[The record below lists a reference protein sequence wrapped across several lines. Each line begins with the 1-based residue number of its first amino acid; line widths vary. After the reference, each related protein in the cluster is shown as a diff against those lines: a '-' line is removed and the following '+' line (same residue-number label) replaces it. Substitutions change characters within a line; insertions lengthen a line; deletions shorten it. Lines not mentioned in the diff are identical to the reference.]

1 MCRNTNHPRSE
12 AFSYDRPEPLRKI
25 RARKDPR
32 KSLSERAP
40 RVPMRPFLLPPNTFE
55 HFYMGGSRISELRNS
70 PIGSHRPEEWL
81 GSVVT
86 RFGESTTGLTPFGD
100 STLRAEIEAN
110 PIDWLGAEHVA
121 RHGPLP
127 SVLVKLLNPAQR
139 LPVHVH
145 PTRSFA
151 SNHLDCPYGKT
162 EAWIIL
168 ESDNSGGE
176 VFVGT
181 HRAVAHQEWADL
193 VEEQDSD
200 AMLDLLRPIMVRS
213 GDAVLV
219 PAGTPHAIGEDLL
232 VLELQEP
239 TDLSLLLEWRDF
251 NIDGA
256 TDGHLGLGFDV
267 ALGAIRPDALSDAD
281 LERLVVRGTPPQGQ
295 HEDTVVSVMPP
306 EADPY
311 FRAWAVHSKVQVT
324 LPAGFGVLLIV
335 SGGGQLVHGSG
346 SINIRRGD
354 AFAIPAGAGPCKLAG
369 RATGYFS
376 QPASPSSPEPHEWDM
391 PSSPDNP

>member
-1 MCRNTNHPRSE
+1 
-12 AFSYDRPEPLRKI
+12 
-25 RARKDPR
+25 
-32 KSLSERAP
+32 
-40 RVPMRPFLLPPNTFE
+40 MRPFLLPPNTFE
-55 HFYMGGSRISELRNS
+55 HFYKGGSRIAELRNS

-86 RFGESTTGLTPFGD
+86 RFGEPTTGLTPFAN

-110 PIDWLGAEHVA
+110 PIDWLGPEHVA
-121 RHGPLP
+121 RFGPSP

-151 SNHLDCPYGKT
+151 SDHLDCPYGKT

-168 ESDNSGGE
+168 ESDALGGA
-176 VFVGT
+176 VYVGT
-181 HRAVAHQEWADL
+181 HRAVAHQEWAGL
-193 VEEQDSD
+193 VEEQDSE
-200 AMLDLLRPIMVRS
+200 AMLGLLRPITVRP

-219 PAGTPHAIGEDLL
+219 PAGTPHAIGPDLL

-251 NIDGA
+251 NIDGT

-267 ALGAIRPDALSDAD
+267 AIGAIRPDALTDAE
-281 LERLVVRGTPPQGQ
+281 LERLVARGTPPQGQ
-295 HEDTVVSVMPP
+295 TENTVVSVMPP

-311 FRAWAVHSKVQVT
+311 FRAWAVNSSVEVA
-324 LPAGFGVLLIV
+324 LPDGFGVLLIV
-335 SGGGQLVHGSG
+335 DGEGQLVDGSG
-346 SINIRRGD
+346 SINVRRGD
-354 AFAIPAGAGPCKLAG
+354 AFVVPAAARPCKLAG
-369 RATGYFS
+369 PVAGYFS
-376 QPASPSSPEPHEWDM
+376 QPPSPTSPEPQEWDM
-391 PSSPDNP
+391 PSSLGTA

>member
-1 MCRNTNHPRSE
+1 
-12 AFSYDRPEPLRKI
+12 
-25 RARKDPR
+25 
-32 KSLSERAP
+32 
-40 RVPMRPFLLPPNTFE
+40 MRPFLLPPNTFE
-55 HFYMGGSRISELRNS
+55 HFYKGGSRISELRNS

-121 RHGPLP
+121 RHGSSP
-127 SVLVKLLNPAQR
+127 SVLVKLLDPAQR

-145 PTRSFA
+145 PSRSFA
-151 SNHLDCPYGKT
+151 SEHLDCPYGKT
-162 EAWIIL
+162 EAWVIL
-168 ESDNSGGE
+168 ESETSGGE

-193 VEEQDSD
+193 VVEQDSE
-200 AMLDLLRPIMVRS
+200 AMLELLRPITVRS

-219 PAGTPHAIGEDLL
+219 PAGTPHAIGQDLL

-251 NIDGA
+251 DIDGA

-267 ALGAIRPDALSDAD
+267 AIGAIRPDALTDAD
-281 LERLVVRGTPPQGQ
+281 LERLVVRATPSQGQ
-295 HEDTVVSVMPP
+295 HDDTVVSVMPP

-311 FRAWAVHSKVQVT
+311 FRAWAVHSSVQVK
-324 LPAGFGVLLIV
+324 LPDGFGVLLV
-335 SGGGQLVHGSG
+335 VDGEGQLVHNSG

-354 AFAIPAGAGPCKLAG
+354 AFVVPAGACPCKLSG
-369 RATGYFS
+369 PVTGYFS
-376 QPASPSSPEPHEWDM
+376 QPPSPTSSEPREWDTPSSLG
-391 PSSPDNP
+391 SA